1 MDKPHKR
8 IKPTAVG
15 DNVFSLIGTDWML
28 ITAGTPESYN
38 TMTAS
43 WGGMG
48 VLWNKQVCF
57 CFVRPTRYTHE
68 FMEKSSHFT
77 LSFFDDS
84 YREALNFCGS
94 NSGRE
99 VDKAEKTGLTPVRSG
114 SGAVYFEQARMVFEC
129 EKIYFQDLIPDNFL
143 KREIEGNYPQK
154 DYHRMYIGEITACL
168 LRE

>member
-57 CFVRPTRYTHE
+57 CFVRPTRYTYE
-68 FMEKSSHFT
+68 FIEKSNQFT
-77 LSFFDDS
+77 LSFFDDR
-84 YREALNFCGS
+84 YREALSFCGS

-99 VDKAEKTGLTPVRSG
+99 IDKAEKTGLTPVRSG
-114 SGAVYFEQARMVFEC
+114 SGAVYFDQARMVFEC

-143 KREIEGNYPQK
+143 KREIAGNYPQK
-154 DYHRMYIGEITACL
+154 DYHRMYIGEITGCL